1 MEHERR
7 HYSQEFKEEALRL
20 LERSGKSIAQLARE
34 LEIPA
39 GRLWDWRREKRLRS
53 RGAVGEAGLAREG
66 SERMEE
72 EVVRLR
78 REVEQLRL
86 EREFLKKA
94 AAYFAKESK

>member
-1 MEHERR
+1 MEDERR
-7 HYSQEFKEEALRL
+7 RYSDEFKEEALRL
-20 LERSGKSIAQLARE
+20 LERSGKAVTQLARE
-34 LEIPA
+34 LEIPPE
-39 GRLWDWRREKRLRS
+39 RLWYWRREKRLRS
-53 RGAVGEAGLAREG
+53 RGAAGEAGPAREG
-66 SERMEE
+66 SEGMAD